1 MGSPLMAVVEQEG
14 ESASEVLMK
23 QKRMVILDLEEAD
36 RPLMNGCAERDWLE
50 ETRTLRTMT
59 QINPILFANI
69 LLE

>member
-1 MGSPLMAVVEQEG
+1 
-14 ESASEVLMK
+14 MK
-23 QKRMVILDLEEAD
+23 QKRVVILDLEEAD
-36 RPLMNGCAERDWLE
+36 RPLMNGCAERVWLE